1 MSPTR
6 RTDDSHSSSVIEWLL
21 KGDPAIRWQAL
32 RDLIGAPEST
42 VKRERRRVGEEGW
55 GARLLA
61 RQDPDGR
68 WARGIYTPKWT
79 STTYTMVLLRGLG
92 LPAQHPQALRGCQ
105 VLLDAGFWRDG
116 GINFW
121 RRQHARSETCVS
133 SMVLAILCWF
143 QFDDPRVDELAEHL
157 LAQQMADG
165 GWNCLATPTYGHA
178 THGSFH
184 TTISALE
191 ALLEYERFRAANAKP
206 VRVAQALGR
215 EFLLAHRLFR
225 SHRTGRVVKSEMTR
239 FSYPPRW
246 HYDVLRG
253 LDYFRDA
260 NASHDSCLEDAL
272 QLLEHRRGADGRW
285 RLQNEYRGRTFFA
298 LEKVGQPSR
307 WNTLRALRV
316 LKWIERLPWNAK
328 VEGER
333 LLP

>member
-1 MSPTR
+1 VNPSTTSPKLHPR
-6 RTDDSHSSSVIEWLL
+6 GVIDWLL
-21 KGDPAIRWQAL
+21 AGDPAIRWQVL
-32 RDLIGAPEST
+32 RDLNRAAAST
-42 VKRERRRVGEEGW
+42 VRREQQRVGEEGW

-68 WARGIYTPKWT
+68 WAGGIYTPKWT

-92 LPAQHPQALRGCQ
+92 LPAKHPQALHSCQ

-121 RRQHARSETCVS
+121 RRQHQRSETCVS
-133 SMVLAILCWF
+133 GMVLAVMCWF
-143 QFDDPRVDELAEHL
+143 QFDEPRVDQLAEHVVR
-157 LAQQMADG
+157 QQMADG
-165 GWNCLATPTYGHA
+165 GWNCLATPTYGNA

-191 ALLEYERFRAANAKP
+191 ALLEYERFRPAKATHA
-206 VRVAQALGR
+206 RAAQARGR

-225 SHRTGRVVKSEMTR
+225 PHRTGRVVKSEMTR

-260 NASHDSCLEDAL
+260 NAAYDPRLEDAL
-272 QLLEHRRGADGRW
+272 GLLEQRGGADGRW
-285 RLQNEYRGRTFFA
+285 RLQNGFRGRTFFA

-307 WNTLRALRV
+307 WNTLRGLRV
-316 LKWIERLPWNAK
+316 LKWIGSVKRTS
-328 VEGER
+328 EGEEVR